1 VLLQFGVLSRKRA
14 SKKPLFRHSI
24 TILLRLRKESHHSVS
39 KRITSSGTMQNMN
52 IRNILRL
59 VVSIVACLAAG
70 AIGSIF
76 TRSAITTWYATL
88 EKPPF
93 TPPKWLFDPAWT
105 LLYVLMGT
113 AAFLVWRNGLG
124 NRQVRI
130 ALIVFLIQLIL
141 NALWSVVFF
150 GLESPLSGLIVI
162 SILWVAILVT
172 IIKFFKISRV
182 ASVLMWPYL
191 LWVTFA
197 AVLNASIWLLNR

>member
-1 VLLQFGVLSRKRA
+1 
-14 SKKPLFRHSI
+14 
-24 TILLRLRKESHHSVS
+24 
-39 KRITSSGTMQNMN
+39 MWYNQNMAKN
-52 IRNILRL
+52 IKNNTTKL

-76 TRSAITTWYATL
+76 TRSAIPTWYATL
-88 EKPPF
+88 QKPF
-93 TPPKWLFDPAWT
+93 FSPPNWLFAPVWT
-105 LLYVLMGT
+105 LLYILMGI
-113 AAFLVWRNGLG
+113 AAFLVWRKGLE

-172 IIKFFKISRV
+172 VIKFFKTSRV
-182 ASVLMWPYL
+182 ASMLMWPYL

>member
-1 VLLQFGVLSRKRA
+1 MWYNQSMAKNT
-14 SKKPLFRHSI
+14 KKY
-24 TILLRLRKESHHSVS
+24 ILK
-39 KRITSSGTMQNMN
+39 
-52 IRNILRL
+52 L

-76 TRSAITTWYATL
+76 TRNAIPTWYATL
-88 EKPPF
+88 QKPF
-93 TPPKWLFDPAWT
+93 FSPPNWLFAPVWT
-105 LLYVLMGT
+105 LLYILMGI
-113 AAFLVWRNGLG
+113 AAFLVWRKGLE

-141 NALWSVVFF
+141 NTFWSVVFF

-162 SILWVAILVT
+162 LILLVAILVT
-172 IIKFFKISRV
+172 VIKFFDISRV
-182 ASVLMWPYL
+182 ASMLMWPYL